1 MVRDSERAGESQ
13 KTEKRA
19 ADAAANPKSPFPID
33 LSRSLNSD
41 SSPEVASLLREHC
54 REEEEEESLRLKLK
68 RRFELGNRR
77 ECERDEMGTVDLGE
91 EIGEKWGG
99 LTLRPRLGQRG
110 SIFFFFGGLV
120 LIQ

>member
-33 LSRSLNSD
+33 LSRSLTSD
-41 SSPEVASLLREHC
+41 TSSEMASLLREHC
-54 REEEEEESLRLKLK
+54 REEEEEEESLRLKLK

-77 ECERDEMGTVDLGE
+77 YEMGGQGNRREVGGFTWWPRYGREGFGE
-91 EIGEKWGG
+91 SETRRE
-99 LTLRPRLGQRG
+99 
-110 SIFFFFGGLV
+110 
-120 LIQ
+120 